1 MRSFWAS
8 NQSPLRWDSSQSPF
22 RSSIKPALDIKQA
35 NPIAEEE
42 IRRSLS
48 AEKPIAEEEIFLSLS
63 AEKSIAEEET
73 FLSLSADN
81 IMEKGNS
88 DFYDLPSI
96 RNPIL
101 SDLSDRLEELELRE
115 RIEAAEHR
123 IRSLHLSQLSTKP
136 SDDITGVISEMAR
149 STRMMAQF
157 QGKAA
162 EKDSNEN
169 SKLVGLNT
177 GDIIRFL
184 SSFNR
189 KSCQPVYYQVSV
201 KTRKALALTLG
212 VPVGTTLES
221 FYGEELGPEVPFIRD
236 LKALVEGRRDR
247 KPKEILRALCM
258 KDKTG
263 LDRTELMDMLASCQ
277 EVVTY
282 HAGVF
287 SGFSLEECKEAV
299 VSNIRPLSLRVIITD
314 YASRYMNPVF
324 TFEALV
330 SLIVQEFDD
339 ELFVVT
345 RSNSLGVDN
354 FANLVTNETDKP
366 KPRITCSNFIKLL
379 KAAKSDTP
387 GEDNG

>member
-177 GDIIRFL
+177 GDIIQFL

-221 FYGEELGPEVPFIRD
+221 FYG
-236 LKALVEGRRDR
+236 
-247 KPKEILRALCM
+247 
-258 KDKTG
+258 
-263 LDRTELMDMLASCQ
+263 
-277 EVVTY
+277 
-282 HAGVF
+282 
-287 SGFSLEECKEAV
+287 
-299 VSNIRPLSLRVIITD
+299 
-314 YASRYMNPVF
+314 
-324 TFEALV
+324 
-330 SLIVQEFDD
+330 
-339 ELFVVT
+339 
-345 RSNSLGVDN
+345 
-354 FANLVTNETDKP
+354 
-366 KPRITCSNFIKLL
+366 
-379 KAAKSDTP
+379 
-387 GEDNG
+387 